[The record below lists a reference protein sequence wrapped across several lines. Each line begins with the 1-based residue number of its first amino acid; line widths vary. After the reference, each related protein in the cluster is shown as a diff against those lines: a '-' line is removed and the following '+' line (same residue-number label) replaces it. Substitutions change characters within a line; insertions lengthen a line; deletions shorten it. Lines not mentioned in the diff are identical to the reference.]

1 MSDILLDTKNVGKIK
16 GSFYL
21 PDYQRGYRWT
31 QEEIKLLLD
40 DIYESAGQPY
50 CLQPIVV
57 KKNGDRY
64 ELIDGQQ
71 RLTTIY
77 LIYKYMEA
85 RLGDLYEPG
94 FKLEYE
100 TREESARFLKTL
112 DMALKDLNIDFHFMA
127 SAYEYIDT
135 YFWEKTQGDRREL
148 AAYLTKL
155 NEYFM
160 SSVSVIWYEVDSAE
174 DGIELF
180 ERLNI
185 GKIPLT
191 SSELV
196 KALFLKDSARDQMSG
211 RQEEVSL
218 QWDMIEHE
226 LRNASFWGFLSNV
239 DGDQMPTRIDLILDL
254 IAGKTSAEREKYY
267 TFFHFDSQIKKLSST
282 SAENPLLEVW
292 SSIYHVFLT
301 LREWYE
307 DHDFYHK
314 IGYLVTVGVPL
325 RKIYTIWKNGG
336 GTPLAKDE
344 FERELD
350 ILISES
356 LGIKNKEDLLSLSY
370 DNRKQSLQRAL
381 TLFNVETEHLM
392 DEGKRRFPFDKHK
405 ESNWSLEH
413 IHAQNAESLKN
424 NKDILAWL
432 ESHLTILKSS
442 GIVTDNDNELV
453 KEMETLIS
461 QLRSGKDPGD
471 VRKRFKDIQEEV
483 VSLFSP
489 NVDTSKEHLY
499 MHGLA
504 NMALLDT
511 DKNAALSN
519 SVFDVKRSR
528 VIEYDKN
535 GQYIPIGTKNV
546 FFKYYTQENPTLLFW
561 GEKDRR
567 DYVEAIDEKLD
578 PYYIEKLKET
588 DDENEI
594 ELTNED
600 DDTQESDIR

>member
-1 MSDILLDTKNVGKIK
+1 
-16 GSFYL
+16 
-21 PDYQRGYRWT
+21 
-31 QEEIKLLLD
+31 
-40 DIYESAGQPY
+40 
-50 CLQPIVV
+50 
-57 KKNGDRY
+57 
-64 ELIDGQQ
+64 
-71 RLTTIY
+71 
-77 LIYKYMEA
+77 YKYMEA
-85 RLGDLYEPG
+85 KLGDLYEPG

-100 TREESARFLKTL
+100 TRVESAQFLKTL
-112 DMALKDLNIDFHFMA
+112 DMALRDRNIDFHFMA
-127 SAYEYIDT
+127 SAYEYITT
-135 YFWEKTQGDRREL
+135 YFQIKTQGDRREM
-148 AAYLTKL
+148 AAFLTKL

-226 LRNASFWGFLSNV
+226 LRNPSFWGFLSNV

-267 TFFHFDSQIKKLSST
+267 TFFHFDNQIKELYAI

-336 GTPLAKDE
+336 GTPLAKDK
-344 FERELD
+344 FHKKLD

-356 LGIKNKEDLLSLSY
+356 LGIKDKEDLLSLSY
-370 DNRKQSLQRAL
+370 DNRKYSLQKAL
-381 TLFNVETEHLM
+381 ILFNVETERLM
-392 DEGKRRFPFDKHK
+392 DERKRRFPFDKHK
-405 ESNWSLEH
+405 ASNWSLEH

-424 NKDILAWL
+424 NKDILAC
-432 ESHLTILKSS
+432 SRTVRRAC
-442 GIVTDNDNELV
+442 G
-453 KEMETLIS
+453 
-461 QLRSGKDPGD
+461 QDPGSIPFRNTQWID
-471 VRKRFKDIQEEV
+471 RQRYDPRF
-483 VSLFSP
+483 
-489 NVDTSKEHLY
+489 
-499 MHGLA
+499 
-504 NMALLDT
+504 
-511 DKNAALSN
+511 
-519 SVFDVKRSR
+519 R
-528 VIEYDKN
+528 VWQRA
-535 GQYIPIGTKNV
+535 GRTPH
-546 FFKYYTQENPTLLFW
+546 P
-561 GEKDRR
+561 
-567 DYVEAIDEKLD
+567 
-578 PYYIEKLKET
+578 P
-588 DDENEI
+588 
-594 ELTNED
+594 
-600 DDTQESDIR
+600 